1 MSKTIEDK
9 LNEGRQFR
17 NIDASR
23 LEVRTLEDGGRIVE
37 GYATTFDTPYELRSA
52 DGYTLLEVIDR
63 GAFDNCDM
71 SDVIMQYD
79 HTGRVFARTSNGTL
93 SVEVD
98 EIGLHIRARLD
109 GTELGRRIYEEIA
122 GGYTDKM
129 SFGFSVREARRDVTK
144 DDERTV
150 VTRHVVDVSK
160 LWDVS
165 AVSIPAN
172 DATTINARNLLDGV
186 IKEVEAER
194 LKRKKLLTKLK
205 MEGIK
210 L

>member
-1 MSKTIEDK
+1 MKTIEDK

-52 DGYTLLEVIDR
+52 DGYMLLEVIDR

-79 HTGRVFARTSNGTL
+79 HVGRVFARTSNGTL
-93 SVEVD
+93 TVEVD

-129 SFGFSVREARRDVTK
+129 SFGFSVREQRRDVTK

-205 MEGIK
+205 MENVK

>member
-129 SFGFSVREARRDVTK
+129 SFGFSVREAHRDVTK

>member
-17 NIDASR
+17 AIDAR
-23 LEVRTLEDGGRIVE
+23 NIEHRIAEDGERIVE
-37 GYATTFDTPYELRSA
+37 GYATVFNAPY
-52 DGYTLLEVIDR
+52 LLFEERDFKLFEVIDS
-63 GAFDNCDM
+63 GAFDKCDM

-79 HTGRVFARTSNGTL
+79 HAGRVFARTSNGTL
-93 SVEVD
+93 TLDVD
-98 EIGLHIRARLD
+98 EKGLRIRARLG
-109 GTELGRRIYEEIA
+109 GTDLGKQIYDEIA
-122 GGYTDKM
+122 GQYTDKM
-129 SFGFSVREARRDVTK
+129 SFGFTVRG
-144 DDERTV
+144 ERVERVENENETV
-150 VTRHVVDVSK
+150 VTRHITDVSK

-172 DATTINARNLLDGV
+172 DATTINARDLFNGV
-186 IKEVEAER
+186 IKEIEAER

-205 MEGIK
+205 MENVK

>member
-37 GYATTFDTPYELRSA
+37 GYATTFDMPYELRSA

-93 SVEVD
+93 SVNVD

-109 GTELGRRIYEEIA
+109 GTELGRRIYEEID

-172 DATTINARNLLDGV
+172 DATTINARDLFNGV
-186 IKEVEAER
+186 IKEIEAER

>member
-98 EIGLHIRARLD
+98 EIGLHIRAQLD

-172 DATTINARNLLDGV
+172 DATMINARNLLDGV

>member
-37 GYATTFDTPYELRSA
+37 GYATTFDTPYELLSA

-79 HTGRVFARTSNGTL
+79 HVGRVFARTSNGTL
-93 SVEVD
+93 TVDVD

-129 SFGFSVREARRDVTK
+129 SFGFSVREQRREVTK

-172 DATTINARNLLDGV
+172 DATTINARNLFDGV
-186 IKEVEAER
+186 IAEIEAER
-194 LKRKKLLTKLK
+194 LKRKKLLTRLK

>member
-93 SVEVD
+93 SVNVD
-98 EIGLHIRARLD
+98 EIGLHIRAQLD

-129 SFGFSVREARRDVTK
+129 SFGFSVREARREVTK

-205 MEGIK
+205 MENVK

>member
-1 MSKTIEDK
+1 MKTIEDK

-37 GYATTFDTPYELRSA
+37 GYATTFDTPYELRR
-52 DGYTLLEVIDR
+52 DNEYTLLEVIDR

-93 SVEVD
+93 TVNVD
-98 EIGLHIRARLD
+98 EIGLHIRAQLD

-129 SFGFSVREARRDVTK
+129 SFGFSVREARREIVK

-205 MEGIK
+205 MENVK

>member
-17 NIDASR
+17 AIDAR
-23 LEVRTLEDGGRIVE
+23 NIEYRIAEDGERIVE
-37 GYATTFDTPYELRSA
+37 GYATVFNAPY
-52 DGYTLLEVIDR
+52 LLYEARDYKLFEVIDS
-63 GAFDNCDM
+63 GAFDKCDM

-93 SVEVD
+93 TLDVD
-98 EIGLHIRARLD
+98 EKGLRIRARLG
-109 GTELGRRIYEEIA
+109 GTDLGKQIYDEIA
-122 GGYTDKM
+122 GQYTDKM
-129 SFGFSVREARRDVTK
+129 SFGFTVRG
-144 DDERTV
+144 ERVERVENENETV
-150 VTRHVVDVSK
+150 VTRHITDVSK

-172 DATTINARNLLDGV
+172 DATTINARDLFNGV
-186 IKEVEAER
+186 IKEIEAER

>member
-1 MSKTIEDK
+1 M
-9 LNEGRQFR
+9 
-17 NIDASR
+17 
-23 LEVRTLEDGGRIVE
+23 
-37 GYATTFDTPYELRSA
+37 
-52 DGYTLLEVIDR
+52 IDR

-79 HTGRVFARTSNGTL
+79 HVGRVFARTSNGTL
-93 SVEVD
+93 TVDVD

-129 SFGFSVREARRDVTK
+129 SFGFSVREQRREVTK

-172 DATTINARNLLDGV
+172 DATTINARNLFDGV
-186 IKEVEAER
+186 IAEIEAER
-194 LKRKKLLTKLK
+194 LKRKKLLTRLK

>member
-1 MSKTIEDK
+1 MKTIEDK

-52 DGYTLLEVIDR
+52 DGYTLVEVIDR

-93 SVEVD
+93 TVDVD
-98 EIGLHIRARLD
+98 EIGLHIRAQLD

-194 LKRKKLLTKLK
+194 LKRKKLLTRLK